1 MILFIKKQKNKTKY
15 QTKKKTPKHCILLR
29 TAFQF
34 YTKYPELR
42 HSVNKCSIVS
52 MFNLQNLQRGESINL
67 I

>member
-1 MILFIKKQKNKTKY
+1 MLLFIKKQKQNKTK
-15 QTKKKTPKHCILLR
+15 TPKTVYSVKNSSSILYQIPR
-29 TAFQF
+29 TSG
-34 YTKYPELR
+34 